1 MTADITAFPISVV
14 RRSEL
19 VSASSV
25 ASGDSFSIL
34 QSGINKEVAAEVI
47 RDYIL
52 TPLVNVQTGSSYTL
66 VLSDAWK
73 LVIMDN
79 ASANTL
85 EVPPNSS
92 AAFPIG
98 VRIDVG
104 QDGAGQTTIVVGS
117 GVTIRTPETL
127 KIRKK
132 WGKIT
137 LFKRDTN
144 VWDVEGNLEAAP

>member
-14 RRSEL
+14 KRSEL

-104 QDGAGQTTIVVGS
+104 QTTIVVGS